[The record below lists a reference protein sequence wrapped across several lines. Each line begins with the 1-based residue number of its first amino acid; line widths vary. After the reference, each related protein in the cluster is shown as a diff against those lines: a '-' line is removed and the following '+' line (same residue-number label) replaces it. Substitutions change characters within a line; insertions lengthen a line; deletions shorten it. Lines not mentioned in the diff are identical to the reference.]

1 MAANLRLGQT
11 RLAARCGASGR
22 SRNAPETQIGP
33 TEGRVLPPPNFNMGF
48 VALLGR
54 YTMSPYEARLTTGR
68 NNPGQ
73 MILTILKLLQQA
85 AEKGINLAALLGF

>member
-11 RLAARCGASGR
+11 RL
-22 SRNAPETQIGP
+22 GP
-33 TEGRVLPPPNFNMGF
+33 TEGRVLPSRNFNMGF

-54 YTMSPYEARLTTGR
+54 YTISPYEARLTTGR

-73 MILTILKLLQQA
+73 MILTILKLL
-85 AEKGINLAALLGF
+85 